1 MAFRLASWSVPWS
14 SGDSQVKPRSMFCV
28 GLQKSNQYCFV
39 FRVLTTVELELTR
52 FGGVTFQM
60 LITKLV
66 YMLEL
71 TLVVLMVK
79 LCLDRSLFKWSFY
92 NKIMLLYVLPVAN
105 PLMLY
110 KHLCSG
116 NSKLA
121 RA

>member
-1 MAFRLASWSVPWS
+1 VFSC
-14 SGDSQVKPRSMFCV
+14 GV
-28 GLQKSNQYCFV
+28 GNKKSDQFCFV
-39 FRVLTTVELELTR
+39 VRVLTTVELELTR

-79 LCLDRSLFKWSFY
+79 LCLDRSLSKWSSD
-92 NKIMLLYVLPVAN
+92 NKFRYLLVN
-105 PLMLY
+105 PLMLL

-116 NSKLA
+116 SSKLA